1 MQQILYT
8 RDAVRQTTEG
18 GFDPVPLKKSR
29 QVSYNKQEKH
39 IQKMETKLMEKYRL
53 GYSQLHKALVLKT
66 AQQEFSEI
74 HNLFF

>member
-1 MQQILYT
+1 MQQLLSQ
-8 RDAVRQTTEG
+8 RKNAVQNTEG
-18 GFDPVPLKKSR
+18 VFDPIPLKKSR

-66 AQQEFSEI
+66 AQQEFSEL